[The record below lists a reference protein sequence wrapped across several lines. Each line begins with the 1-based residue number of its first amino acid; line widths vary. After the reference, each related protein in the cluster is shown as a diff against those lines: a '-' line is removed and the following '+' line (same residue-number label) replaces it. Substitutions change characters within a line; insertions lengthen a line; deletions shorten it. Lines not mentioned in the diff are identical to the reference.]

1 MHIDFGYFV
10 GYGLNEPVIMMLV
23 LSLHPCSIMLEIDAC
38 LPYVLHNAIAPNA
51 LLVEHSFLIL
61 LVEHSFL
68 ILIPS
73 FNIMYFLLVFFL
85 CKWDIPCNLTS
96 HEILFLT
103 FNKNC
108 IFLLHCLCY
117 GFSFLLNDLVQL
129 LWIFRAH
136 ANACRKWWSCICF
149 ICLQRP

>member
-38 LPYVLHNAIAPNA
+38 LSYVLHNAIAPNA
-51 LLVEHSFLIL
+51 LLVEHSFLI
-61 LVEHSFL
+61 V
-68 ILIPS
+68 IPS
-73 FNIMYFLLVFFL
+73 FNVMHFLLVFFL

>member
-51 LLVEHSFLIL
+51 LLVEHSFLI
-61 LVEHSFL
+61 V
-68 ILIPS
+68 IPS
-73 FNIMYFLLVFFL
+73 FNVMHFLLVFFL